1 MSNQALNKAVNDPQ
15 QKKTFPQMLQ
25 AYKGHIALA
34 LPKHINA
41 DRMGRIA
48 LTAFRANPKLENC
61 APESIFAAVIMS
73 SQLGLEV
80 GIMGQAY
87 LVPYKGECQFIP
99 GWQGYVDLVSR
110 SGRASVWTGA
120 VFQGDTFSYRLGT
133 EPQIHHEPCGE
144 DDIRKLMHC
153 YAIGKI
159 KGAEVP
165 IIEVWTRGKIE
176 RHRDRYNKVGGQH
189 YSFNNFEMYGRKVPL
204 LQVIKYMPKSV
215 ELQQAYELDV
225 AAEQGQQGIDMK
237 SVLEG
242 TWIAPAAPQPAEG
255 GDSNGVSGGASYA
268 GPRDEKAML
277 DAIAAA
283 KTVAELAATWKLIA
297 TNPDG
302 VPVSVEA
309 ARNDRKAAIE
319 QQKL

>member
-1 MSNQALNKAVNDPQ
+1 MTVNAVKAAAGAAGEGR
-15 QKKTFPQMLQ
+15 KSFPQMLQ
-25 AYKGHIALA
+25 AYKAHIAMA
-34 LPKHINA
+34 LPKHIDA

-48 LTAFRANPKLENC
+48 LTAFRANPKLDEC
-61 APESIFAAVIMS
+61 APESIFASVIMS

-80 GIMGQAY
+80 GILGQAY

-120 VFQGDTFSYRLGT
+120 VFQGDSFSYRLGT
-133 EPQIHHEPCGE
+133 EPRIDHEPCGE
-144 DDIRKLMHC
+144 DDIRKLTHC

-165 IIEVWTRGKIE
+165 IIEVWTRAKIE
-176 RHRDRYNKVGGQH
+176 RHRDRYNKVGSKH

-215 ELQQAYELDV
+215 ELQRAYELEV
-225 AAEQGQQGIDMK
+225 AAEQGSQGIDMK

-242 TWIAPAAPQPAEG
+242 TWTAPPPAAAGQDATQGDGFDLTAAQALVASATTPADLSSKWSAIVEG
-255 GDSNGVSGGASYA
+255 SKNAGVEI
-268 GPRDEKAML
+268 PLEL
-277 DAIAAA
+277 DAAMQ
-283 KTVAELAATWKLIA
+283 
-297 TNPDG
+297 N
-302 VPVSVEA
+302 
-309 ARNDRKAAIE
+309 RKATLE
-319 QQKL
+319 QKL